1 LGCLHRKKRV
11 KEGVVLQRYF
21 IPNEQVHGDRLV
33 ILGEDVHHIVRVMRM
48 NTGDRLLCCN
58 EDGQTAL
65 CVIEEISND
74 FVRCRVIEWIHA
86 DVELPVR
93 AHVASGLLKGD
104 KFELVVQ
111 KGTELGAFSFIPL
124 KTVRSVVKWVDKK
137 GDKKIERWQ
146 KIAKEAA
153 EQSHRT
159 HVPAIFPPVSLQQLI
174 DWSRDVDYK
183 IIAYEE
189 EAKQGERKQF
199 ANILKQLQPNQ
210 SIVAVFGPEGG
221 LAEQEVAMLK
231 ENGFI
236 SCSLGPRILRAETA
250 PLYFLSAVSYQL
262 EFK

>member
-1 LGCLHRKKRV
+1 M
-11 KEGVVLQRYF
+11 QQYF
-21 IPNEQVHGDRLV
+21 ISNEQIYGDRLD
-33 ILGEDVHHIVRVMRM
+33 IRGDDVHHIARVMRM

-65 CVIEEISND
+65 CKIEEISND
-74 FVRCRVIEWIHA
+74 FVRCRIIEWIQV
-86 DVELPVR
+86 DVELP
-93 AHVASGLLKGD
+93 AHVYIANGLLKGD
-104 KFELVVQ
+104 KFELVIQ

-124 KTVRSVVKWVDKK
+124 KAARSVVKWDEKK

-159 HVPAIFPPVSLQQLI
+159 RIPSIFSPLSIEQLI
-174 DWSRDVDYK
+174 EWSRDVDYK

-189 EAKQGERKQF
+189 EAKRGERKQLK
-199 ANILKQLQPNQ
+199 NILRQLQRGQ

-221 LAEQEVAMLK
+221 FSEQEVAMLK

-250 PLYFLSAVSYQL
+250 PLYFLSAVSYEL

>member
-1 LGCLHRKKRV
+1 
-11 KEGVVLQRYF
+11 LQQYF
-21 IPNEQVHGDRLV
+21 ISNEQIYGDRLD
-33 ILGEDVHHIVRVMRM
+33 IRGDDVHHIARVMRM

-65 CVIEEISND
+65 CKIEEISND
-74 FVRCRVIEWIHA
+74 FVRCRIIEWIQV
-86 DVELPVR
+86 DVELP
-93 AHVASGLLKGD
+93 AHVYIANGLLKGD
-104 KFELVVQ
+104 KFELVIQ

-124 KTVRSVVKWVDKK
+124 KAARSVVKWDEKK

-159 HVPAIFPPVSLQQLI
+159 RIPSIFSPLSIEQLI
-174 DWSRDVDYK
+174 EWSRDVDYK

-189 EAKQGERKQF
+189 EAKRGERKQLK
-199 ANILKQLQPNQ
+199 NILRQLQRGQ

-221 LAEQEVAMLK
+221 FSEQEVAMLK

-250 PLYFLSAVSYQL
+250 PLYFLSAVSYEL